1 MCLFDRQGSKGKEK
15 IGTTTQSWEIPKDKN
30 LQDVL
35 VFFFFMQMMDDSKN
49 DENKS
54 ANMFNHLYTNI
65 FHHLKLMSGYVKV
78 TVSRVS

>member
-1 MCLFDRQGSKGKEK
+1 
-15 IGTTTQSWEIPKDKN
+15 
-30 LQDVL
+30 
-35 VFFFFMQMMDDSKN
+35 MQMMDDSKN